1 MLLRIAAAGFVFV
14 LGAQLMPA
22 SAAAPSRC
30 TGSAPITCSY
40 DVPPGDY
47 DVTVVLGNKPEPVE
61 VFAEARRLMVS
72 GSSDPVLHFTVNVR
86 DPEGQQNGFGGPG
99 TPGLQLKFSG

>member
-1 MLLRIAAAGFVFV
+1 MLRIVATGLALA
-14 LGAQLMPA
+14 LGAQLMA
-22 SAAAPSRC
+22 VEPSMAVPSHC
-30 TGSAPITCSY
+30 TGEAPVQCSY

-47 DVTVVLGNKPEPVE
+47 SVTVVLGAEQKPVE

-72 GSSDPVLHFTVNVR
+72 GGSEPVLHFTVNVR

-99 TPGLQLKFSG
+99 TPGLQLT